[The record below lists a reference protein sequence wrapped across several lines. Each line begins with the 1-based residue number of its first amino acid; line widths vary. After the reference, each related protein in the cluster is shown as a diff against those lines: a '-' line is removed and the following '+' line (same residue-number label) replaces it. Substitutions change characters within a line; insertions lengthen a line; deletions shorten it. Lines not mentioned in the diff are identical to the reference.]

1 MIKKY
6 RMLGLSIITL
16 LIDQIIKFIVVNKMT
31 YLQTIEVIKN
41 FFNITY
47 IKNDGAAFN
56 ILSGNKILIILLTVI
71 VVYLFYL
78 LFIRNNKLSL
88 YNEITYGILLGGI
101 FGNFLDRL
109 IYGSVI
115 DYLDFKIL
123 GFNYPVFNFAD
134 SLIVISIFLIL
145 IDVIRGEDNAN
156 NSKRRGQE

>member
-78 LFIRNNKLSL
+78 LFIKNNKLSL
-88 YNEITYGILLGGI
+88 SNEITYGILLGGI